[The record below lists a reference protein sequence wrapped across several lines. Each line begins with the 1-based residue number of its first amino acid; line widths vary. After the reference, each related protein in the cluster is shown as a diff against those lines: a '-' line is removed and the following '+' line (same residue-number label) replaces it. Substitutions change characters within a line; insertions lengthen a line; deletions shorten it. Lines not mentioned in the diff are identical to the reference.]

1 MEKDL
6 HVKIRNYFRFWWTN
20 YDAVQSVPKLLESHY
35 GIATKQQLRNLQMDI
50 AKSETFKN
58 FIILNKALLFLI
70 KLSKTAVQSV
80 PKYF

>member
-1 MEKDL
+1 M
-6 HVKIRNYFRFWWTN
+6 
-20 YDAVQSVPKLLESHY
+20 
-35 GIATKQQLRNLQMDI
+35 MDI

-80 PKYF
+80 LKLFRLHSARCAEELFCVQEVPYKLKASKYRDTVKIGMLYDVISLQ

>member
-1 MEKDL
+1 
-6 HVKIRNYFRFWWTN
+6 
-20 YDAVQSVPKLLESHY
+20 
-35 GIATKQQLRNLQMDI
+35 MDK

-80 PKYF
+80 PKQKSLSQRWTRFFLFGD